1 MPSRRLTFRL
11 LLAVCALLVVL
22 HYAGGVS
29 WGLRAAGGLLIAT
42 FVIRWGLASMRPLQL
57 GTKTYDPVDVVE
69 DSGVPVYSCKECGT
83 QLVLLRRGSDK
94 APRHCG
100 EAMTYAIVPE
110 TDTVPDYVPEDL

>member
-1 MPSRRLTFRL
+1 MLG
-11 LLAVCALLVVL
+11 VCALLVVA

-42 FVIRWGLASMRPLQL
+42 FVIRWGVASLRPLQT
-57 GTKTYDPVDVVE
+57 GTKTYAEPVDVLE
-69 DSGVPVYSCKECGT
+69 PEGVPVYSCKECGT

-100 EAMTYAIVPE
+100 EAMTFMVVPE
-110 TDTVPDYVPEDL
+110 SDDLAG